1 VKRKNQPIKDAN
13 KAVTNKRAQSANNKK
28 SYRAG
33 KALASISSKVYF
45 AVVILSALISAT
57 LYMMVIVIP
66 EQERSQRYLDFV
78 FSNYAE
84 LAEASVTSVSKRL
97 EVIARTSDVV
107 NSFDKSS
114 NIDVKA
120 LELSLAQILPK
131 AKGVKLIP
139 LGTNDIDETS
149 NPPISNVTLELLR
162 NSSRGKKLPPEVVK
176 VGTPAQYIAMVE
188 NVNDAEG
195 SIVGYVLAG
204 LDVSIINDGLSDI
217 RSIPGYIEFRQEFS
231 GNVHILGSVGDIA
244 LKQGD
249 ALNVSNLENSLWEM
263 AYWPTPDEDFS
274 AGDEQMI
281 FIAGLTAIFLL
292 ITVLGFIGYKNIND
306 TLSKDASAFMHL
318 ILDNPDGSID
328 VPKGS
333 FILKIFFDMAYTLKR
348 TLAERDN
355 SMPVAN
361 EPMSPI
367 PKITDISEGGVL
379 VSPPSDNVQRAASI
393 KLKNESLEV
402 IEEMTNESTSI
413 IPASI
418 FRAYDI
424 RGIVGE
430 TLTADGVRWIGQA
443 IGSEAFER
451 GEKTVIVARDGRN
464 SGPELIEALKEGIL
478 ASGRD
483 VIDIGMVPTPLLYFA
498 THYLESRSGVMLT
511 GSHNPAEYNGLKI
524 VLAGDALHGQEITEL
539 HSRITSR
546 NLLSGEGRESSKD
559 IMADYIN
566 NITGDIALTQPLKVV
581 IDAGNGIAGAVAPIL
596 FQALGCEVIGL
607 HCEVNG
613 NFPNHHPD
621 PSKIE
626 NLTELQEMVIKEK
639 ADIGI
644 AFDGDGDRIGIVDSH
659 AKIIWPDKLMML
671 FSKDVLS
678 RHPGADI
685 IFDVKCSRHL
695 KGVIKANNGRP
706 IMWKTGHS
714 YIKAK
719 MKETGALL
727 AGEQSGHIF
736 FKERWY
742 GFDDALYAAAR
753 LLEILANEMATS
765 AEIFEELPESISTP
779 ELNLDMADDVK
790 FDFIEILVN
799 EGDFAGGKVTD
810 IDGLRIDYST
820 GWGLVRASNTT
831 PCLVM
836 KFEAETD
843 QDLKNIQAVF
853 RQQLLRIDPDLVLP
867 F

>member
-1 VKRKNQPIKDAN
+1 VKRKKQSKKITH
-13 KAVTNKRAQSANNKK
+13 KAPPTKRLHRS
-28 SYRAG
+28 G
-33 KALASISSKVYF
+33 KALSSISSKVYF
-45 AVVILSALISAT
+45 AVVILSAVISTA

-84 LAEASVTSVSKRL
+84 LAESSVTAVSKKL
-97 EVIARTSDVV
+97 EVIAHTSEVV

-114 NIDVKA
+114 DIDVKA
-120 LELSLAQILPK
+120 LELNLANILPK
-131 AKGVKLIP
+131 AKGVRLIS
-139 LGTNDIDETS
+139 LGTNDIDENS

-176 VGTPAQYIAMVE
+176 VGRPEQYIAMVE
-188 NVNDAEG
+188 NVVNTKGEV
-195 SIVGYVLAG
+195 VGYVLAG
-204 LDVSIINDGLSDI
+204 IDVSIINDGLQDI

-231 GNVHILGSVGDIA
+231 GTVHLLGSVGDA
-244 LKQGD
+244 NLKQG
-249 ALNVSNLENSLWEM
+249 APLNISSLENSLWQM

-281 FIAGLTAIFLL
+281 FIAGLTVIFLL
-292 ITVLGFIGYKNIND
+292 ISILGFLGYKRIND
-306 TLSKDASAFMHL
+306 TLSKDALSFMRL
-318 ILDNPDGSID
+318 ILENPDGNIV
-328 VPKGS
+328 VPKHG
-333 FILKIFFDMAYTLKR
+333 FTLKIFFDMAYTLKR
-348 TLAERDN
+348 TLTERDK
-355 SMPVAN
+355 SIPITN
-361 EPMSPI
+361 EPNSAI
-367 PKITDISEGGVL
+367 PKITDITEGGVQAN
-379 VSPPSDNVQRAASI
+379 SPSESVQRVASVE
-393 KLKNESLEV
+393 LEEESLEV
-402 IEEMTNESTSI
+402 VEKLADSTTSI
-413 IPASI
+413 LPASI

-430 TLTADGVRWIGQA
+430 TLTAEGVRWIGQA

-524 VLAGDALHGQEITEL
+524 VLAGDALYGQEITEL
-539 HSRITSR
+539 YNRITSR
-546 NLLSGEGRESSKD
+546 NLLKGEGRESSKD

-626 NLTELQEMVIKEK
+626 NLKDLQEMVIKEK

-659 AKIIWPDKLMML
+659 SKVIWPEKLMML

-706 IMWKTGHS
+706 IMWRSGHS

-742 GFDDALYAAAR
+742 GFDDGLYAGAR
-753 LLEILANEMATS
+753 LLEILANEMEKS
-765 AEIFEELPESISTP
+765 AEIFAELPESISTP
-779 ELNLDMADDVK
+779 ELNLEMADDVK
-790 FDFIEILVN
+790 FDFIDTLVN
-799 EGDFAGGKVTD
+799 EGYFAGGKVTD

-836 KFEAETD
+836 RFEAETE
-843 QDLKNIQAVF
+843 QDLLNIQAVF

>member
-1 VKRKNQPIKDAN
+1 MKRKKQP
-13 KAVTNKRAQSANNKK
+13 KK
-28 SYRAG
+28 SISKAPPSKRSHRAG
-33 KALASISSKVYF
+33 KALSSISSKIYF
-45 AVVILSALISAT
+45 AVVILSAIISSI
-57 LYMMVIVIP
+57 LYMLVIVIP

-84 LAEASVTSVSKRL
+84 LAEASVTAVSKRL

-107 NSFDKSS
+107 KSFEKESA
-114 NIDVKA
+114 IDVKA
-120 LELSLAQILPK
+120 LELSLSKILPK
-131 AKGVKLIP
+131 AKGVRLIHI
-139 LGTNDIDETS
+139 GTNDIDETS
-149 NPPISNVTLELLR
+149 NPPISNVTLELMR
-162 NSSRGKKLPPEVVK
+162 NSSRGQKAPPEVVK
-176 VGTPAQYIAMVE
+176 VGKPDQYIAMVE
-188 NVNDAEG
+188 NVVNANNE
-195 SIVGYVLAG
+195 IVGYVLAG
-204 LDVSIINDGLSDI
+204 VDVSIINDGLKDI

-231 GNVHILGSVGDIA
+231 GTVHILGSVGDAA
-244 LKQGD
+244 LKQGEP
-249 ALNVSNLENSLWEM
+249 LNISSLENSLWQM

-281 FIAGLTAIFLL
+281 FIAGLVVIFLL
-292 ITVLGFIGYKNIND
+292 ISVLGFLGYKKIND
-306 TLSKDASAFMHL
+306 TLSADASLFMRL
-318 ILDNPDGSID
+318 ILNNPDGNID
-328 VPKGS
+328 VPRNG
-333 FILKIFFDMAYTLKR
+333 FILKVFFDMAYTLKR
-348 TLAERDN
+348 TLTERDKILKT
-355 SMPVAN
+355 SH
-361 EPMSPI
+361 EPTAAI
-367 PKITDISEGGVL
+367 PQITDLDEDSIE
-379 VSPPSDNVQRAASI
+379 VSPPSESVKRAASV
-393 KLKNESLEV
+393 ELETEALDV
-402 IEEMTNESTSI
+402 VEEIEEEEVTPSTL
-413 IPASI
+413 PASI

-430 TLTADGVRWIGQA
+430 TLTIEGVRRIGQA

-451 GEKTVIVARDGRN
+451 GEQTVIVARDGRT
-464 SGPELIEALKEGIL
+464 SGPELIQALKEGL
-478 ASGRD
+478 LSSGRD

-511 GSHNPAEYNGLKI
+511 GSHNPAEYNGLKVVI
-524 VLAGDALHGQEITEL
+524 AGDSLFGDDITGL
-539 HSRITSR
+539 YNRITSR

-559 IMADYIN
+559 IMADYVN

-607 HCEVNG
+607 HCEVDG

-621 PSKIE
+621 PSKPE
-626 NLTELQEMVIKEK
+626 NLQDLQDMVLKEK

-695 KGVIKANNGRP
+695 KGIIKANNGRP
-706 IMWKTGHS
+706 IMWRTGHS

-742 GFDDALYAAAR
+742 GFDDGLYAGAR
-753 LLEILANEMATS
+753 LLEILSNEMAKS
-765 AEIFEELPESISTP
+765 AEIFDELPESISTP
-779 ELNLDMADDVK
+779 ELTIEMADDVK
-790 FDFIEILVN
+790 FDFIDTLVS
-799 EGDFAGGKVTD
+799 EGDFAGGKLTD

-831 PCLVM
+831 PCLVLR
-836 KFEAETD
+836 FEAEGE
-843 QDLKNIQAVF
+843 QDLLNIQAVF
-853 RQQLLRIDPDLVLP
+853 RQQLLRVNPDLVLP

>member
-1 VKRKNQPIKDAN
+1 MKRKKQSIKSA
-13 KAVTNKRAQSANNKK
+13 KKPPQTKRVH
-28 SYRAG
+28 RAG
-33 KALASISSKVYF
+33 KALSSISSKVYF

-97 EVIARTSDVV
+97 EVIAKTSDVV
-107 NSFDKSS
+107 NSFEKSS
-114 NIDVKA
+114 SIDVAA
-120 LELSLAQILPK
+120 LELRLAQILPK
-131 AKGVKLIP
+131 ATGVKLIK

-188 NVNDAEG
+188 NVLNAKGE
-195 SIVGYVLAG
+195 IVGYVLAG
-204 LDVSIINDGLSDI
+204 IDVSIINDGLRDI

-231 GNVHILGSVGDIA
+231 GTVHILGSVGDVA
-244 LKQGD
+244 LKQGA

-281 FIAGLTAIFLL
+281 FIAGLTTIFLL
-292 ITVLGFIGYKNIND
+292 ISILGFIGYKKIND
-306 TLSKDASAFMHL
+306 TLSRDASTFMRL
-318 ILDNPDGSID
+318 ILDNPDGNIV

-333 FILKIFFDMAYTLKR
+333 FVLKIFFDMAYTLKR
-348 TLAERDN
+348 TLTERDK
-355 SMPVAN
+355 SIPVAN
-361 EPMSPI
+361 ESTTAI
-367 PKITDISEGGVL
+367 PKITDITEGGVQ
-379 VSPPSDNVQRAASI
+379 VNPPSENAQRAASV
-393 KLKNESLEV
+393 KLEDESLAV
-402 IEEMTNESTSI
+402 VEEITKEATSR
-413 IPASI
+413 IPSSI

-424 RGIVGE
+424 RGIVGD
-430 TLTADGVRWIGQA
+430 TLTAEGVRWIGQA
-443 IGSEAFER
+443 IGSEAYER

-464 SGPELIEALKEGIL
+464 SGPELIAALKEGIL

-524 VLAGDALHGQEITEL
+524 VLAGDSLHGQAITDL
-539 HSRITSR
+539 HNRIISR
-546 NLLSGEGRESSKD
+546 NLLTGEGRESSKD

-621 PSKIE
+621 PSKVE

-644 AFDGDGDRIGIVDSH
+644 AFDGDGDRIGIVDSQSN
-659 AKIIWPDKLMML
+659 IIWPDKLMML

-706 IMWKTGHS
+706 IMWRSGHS

-742 GFDDALYAAAR
+742 GFDDALYAGAR
-753 LLEILANEMATS
+753 LLEILANEMAKS

-790 FDFIEILVN
+790 FDFMDTLVN

-810 IDGLRIDYST
+810 IDGIRIDYST

-831 PCLVM
+831 PCLVIR
-836 KFEAETD
+836 FEAETD
-843 QDLKNIQAVF
+843 QDLRNIQAVF
-853 RQQLLRIDPDLVLP
+853 RQQLLRIDPDLALP

>member
-1 VKRKNQPIKDAN
+1 VKRKKQPIKTQK
-13 KAVTNKRAQSANNKK
+13 KAPSTKRIH
-28 SYRAG
+28 RAG
-33 KALASISSKVYF
+33 KALSSISSKVYF
-45 AVVILSALISAT
+45 AVVILSALISAA

-66 EQERSQRYLDFV
+66 EQERSHRYLDLV

-84 LAEASVTSVSKRL
+84 LAEASVTSVNKRL

-107 NSFDKSS
+107 NSFEKSS

-131 AKGVKLIP
+131 AKGVRLIK
-139 LGTNDIDETS
+139 LGTNDIDAAS

-188 NVNDAEG
+188 NVLNTKGE
-195 SIVGYVLAG
+195 IVGYVLAG
-204 LDVSIINDGLSDI
+204 LDVSIINDGLKDI

-231 GNVHILGSVGDIA
+231 GTVHILGSVGDAA
-244 LKQGD
+244 LKQGKP
-249 ALNVSNLENSLWEM
+249 LNISNLENSLWQM

-274 AGDEQMI
+274 AGDEQLI
-281 FIAGLTAIFLL
+281 FIAGLTSIFLL
-292 ITVLGFIGYKNIND
+292 ITVLGYVGYKNIND
-306 TLSKDASAFMHL
+306 TLSRDASTFMRL
-318 ILDNPDGSID
+318 ILDNPDGNIII
-328 VPKGS
+328 PKGS
-333 FILKIFFDMAYTLKR
+333 FILKMFFDMAYTLKR
-348 TLAERDN
+348 TLTERDK
-355 SMPVAN
+355 SIPVTN
-361 EPMSPI
+361 EPTTAI
-367 PKITDISEGGVL
+367 PQITDITEEGAQEP
-379 VSPPSDNVQRAASI
+379 SPPSEGVQKAASAI
-393 KLKNESLEV
+393 LEDESLEV
-402 IEEMTNESTSI
+402 VEALIKEPTSR

-424 RGIVGE
+424 RGIVGD

-464 SGPELIEALKEGIL
+464 SGPELIAALKEGIL

-524 VLAGDALHGQEITEL
+524 VLAGDSLHGKDITEL
-539 HSRITSR
+539 HNRIISR

-559 IMADYIN
+559 IMSEYIN

-607 HCEVNG
+607 HCEVDG
-613 NFPNHHPD
+613 DFPNHHPD

-626 NLTELQEMVIKEK
+626 NLTELQEMVIKEE

-644 AFDGDGDRIGIVDSH
+644 AFDGDGDRIGIIDSH
-659 AKIIWPDKLMML
+659 AKIVWPDKLMML

-695 KGVIKANNGRP
+695 KGIIKANNGRP

-742 GFDDALYAAAR
+742 GFDDALYAGAR
-753 LLEILANEMATS
+753 LLEILANEMAKS
-765 AEIFEELPESISTP
+765 AEIFDELPESISTP
-779 ELNLDMADDVK
+779 ELNLDMADDAK
-790 FDFIEILVN
+790 FDFMDNLVN
-799 EGDFAGGKVTD
+799 ESDFAGGKVTD

-836 KFEAETD
+836 RFEAETD
-843 QDLKNIQAVF
+843 QDLLNIQAVF